1 MGNFW
6 EFCSTIRGLS
16 HYLPI
21 SASKGYKNPGKTR
34 TS

>member
-6 EFCSTIRGLS
+6 EFCRRIRRLS
-16 HYLPI
+16 YIFAL
-21 SASKGYKNPGKTR
+21 SANKGYKNPGKTR